1 MRYTIVDE
9 NGEVQAEFDTSEKWL
24 PRLLERLTEITTLEE
39 IARYT
44 PTETTLMK
52 QLCLLAEQSK
62 DNPLLAAANTEAMCG
77 IAQTLAK
84 RQG

>member
-9 NGEVQAEFDTSEKWL
+9 NGEVQAELFTSERGL
-24 PRLLERLTEITTLEE
+24 PRLLERLNEITTLEE

-44 PTETTLMK
+44 PTDVTLME
-52 QLCLLAEQSK
+52 QLHLLHEQSK
-62 DNPLLAAANTEAMCG
+62 ENPLLAAANTEAMCG

-84 RQG
+84 IK